1 MMGFATVGAE
11 PDVGVEIGVGGLVA
25 EIGADEFIEVAALF
39 ALGLGGRA
47 EEESES
53 DRCWPMSAPLGCQK
67 ECFARRRVLGFTR
80 RMIDMLVRLYDLPE
94 SAGLYAEVAG
104 KGVTLRRARAFE
116 KHSVAA
122 FAKAH
127 FSEKWVSEVE
137 VAMTRQPITC
147 FIATRDKKI
156 LGFACYDT
164 TQRGFFGPTG
174 VSEDARGLGLG
185 KALLFK
191 ALEGLRDIG
200 YAYAIIGGVGPK
212 EFYAK
217 NCGAIEIPGS
227 DPGTYID
234 LLP

>member
-1 MMGFATVGAE
+1 
-11 PDVGVEIGVGGLVA
+11 
-25 EIGADEFIEVAALF
+25 
-39 ALGLGGRA
+39 
-47 EEESES
+47 
-53 DRCWPMSAPLGCQK
+53 
-67 ECFARRRVLGFTR
+67 
-80 RMIDMLVRLYDLPE
+80 MIDMLVRLYDLPE
-94 SAGLYAEVAG
+94 SAATYQAVTER
-104 KGVTLRRARAFE
+104 GVTLRRARAFE
-116 KHSVAA
+116 KHTVAE
-122 FAKAH
+122 FAREN
-127 FSEKWVSEVE
+127 FSPKWVSEVE
-137 VAMTRQPITC
+137 VAMSRQPIAC
-147 FIATRDKKI
+147 FIATRDKQI

-174 VSEDARGLGLG
+174 VSESARGLGLG

-227 DPGTYID
+227 DPGTYTD

>member
-1 MMGFATVGAE
+1 MS
-11 PDVGVEIGVGGLVA
+11 
-25 EIGADEFIEVAALF
+25 
-39 ALGLGGRA
+39 GGR
-47 EEESES
+47 
-53 DRCWPMSAPLGCQK
+53 
-67 ECFARRRVLGFTR
+67 FTPT
-80 RMIDMLVRLYDLPE
+80 MIDMLVRLYALPD
-94 SAGLYAEVAG
+94 SAALYEATTA

-116 KHSVAA
+116 THTVAA
-122 FAKAH
+122 FAKAN

-137 VAMTRQPITC
+137 VAMTRQPIAC
-147 FIATRDKKI
+147 FLATRDKQI

-174 VSEDARGLGLG
+174 VLEAARGLGLG

-227 DPGTYID
+227 DPGTYTD